1 MIEGGADHSSGSFL
15 HNNHSST
22 AGENCT
28 ATGRSGES
36 LLIRSL
42 TLTRLQMGSRFVLMC
57 VCVCVY
63 LSSEGLKSPKIERSH
78 SHLHVLCYDA
88 HTEIQ
93 AHIYQEQCV

>member
-1 MIEGGADHSSGSFL
+1 MVQVHF
-15 HNNHSST
+15 
-22 AGENCT
+22 CT
-28 ATGRSGES
+28 IITVQQQVRIALRPGDQGES